1 MKTVI
6 LLRHAKSSWDNVN
19 LADHE
24 RPLNKRGNK
33 DAPKV
38 GEILGE
44 SFQPDLVLCSTSR
57 RTLETYKH
65 IKQYLGEHTFEER
78 RSLYHASS
86 GDLLDTIKSC
96 DDQFDCLL
104 IIAHNPG
111 ITDAFYRLCNVRIDN
126 VPTAGVGIIRFKTNS
141 FQDIEM
147 YGGKLAF
154 FTYPKGLD

>member
-38 GEILGE
+38 GSILAE
-44 SFQPDLVLCSTSR
+44 SFQPDLVLCSSSK
-57 RTLETYKH
+57 RTRETY
-65 IKQYLGEHTFEER
+65 EHMKEFLPPHQFNETRE
-78 RSLYHASS
+78 LYHASA
-86 GDLLDTIKSC
+86 GDILDIIKSC
-96 DDQFDCLL
+96 NDQYGTVL

-126 VPTAGVGIIRFKTNS
+126 VPTAGVGVIRFKEDS
-141 FQDIEM
+141 FKDLKLFD
-147 YGGKLAF
+147 GKLVF